1 MGSFSVRCIFRWEA
15 RPDQARDYLYEE
27 RITLWQAN
35 DIDEA
40 IVLAE
45 SEAQT
50 YATGLGAEYLE
61 YCQAYAMFDEVAA
74 SGIEVFS
81 LLRESDLEPKQYLD
95 TLFDTGSEHERSA

>member
-1 MGSFSVRCIFRWEA
+1 MGNFSVRCIFRWKP
-15 RPDQARDYLYEE
+15 RPDQLRAHLYEE
-27 RITLWQAN
+27 RITLWQAS

-40 IVLAE
+40 IVMAE

-50 YATGLGAEYLE
+50 YAAKLGAEYLD

-81 LLRESDLEPKQYLD
+81 LLRDSDFEPKQYLD